1 MTTLRILSGGAA
13 QGVVGALA
21 PQFEK
26 ETGCTIE
33 GEFGAV
39 GAMAAKLRAGA
50 PADLLI
56 LTSALIAELT
66 REGYAAPGS
75 GADVG
80 VVHTGVAV
88 RTGDPAP
95 PITTAAELAIALLA
109 ADEIHFPDPKQAT
122 AGIHF
127 AKVLDAL
134 GIAEEVASG
143 LKTFANGA
151 TA

>member
-1 MTTLRILSGGAA
+1 MSLVEDEIAQLISRAA
-13 QGVVGALA
+13 RADRPQGVPAAAGEPASVIRPLTTTRAERGALV
-21 PQFEK
+21 P
-26 ETGCTIE
+26 
-33 GEFGAV
+33 
-39 GAMAAKLRAGA
+39 
-50 PADLLI
+50 
-56 LTSALIAELT
+56 
-66 REGYAAPGS
+66 
-75 GADVG
+75 
-80 VVHTGVAV
+80 
-88 RTGDPAP
+88 
-95 PITTAAELAIALLA
+95 TAAELAIALLA